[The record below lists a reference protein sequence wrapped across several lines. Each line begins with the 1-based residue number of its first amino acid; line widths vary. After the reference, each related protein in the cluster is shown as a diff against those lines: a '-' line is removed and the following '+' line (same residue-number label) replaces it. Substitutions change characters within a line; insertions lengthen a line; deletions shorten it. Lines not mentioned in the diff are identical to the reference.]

1 MEQEPQPNNDPT
13 TKAIYDIINT
23 LGRDALGAGGQQR
36 HEGAPEAGDMPPRAA
51 ALNQLCA
58 LVVTTNTAEEYQYPD
73 ETRYAGELEAAGLR
87 FDEGL
92 EGVELRVKE
101 PSVYATALQQTPRPQ
116 DEAERERLAEQNR
129 LIVDDAFTT
138 IAVATVMGNAEAVA
152 AMYGPIIPTDST
164 VDIARTTGRRPSEI
178 QTHVAT
184 QFPAQAGSIA
194 QDMERLGAPQQTI
207 ADLRLLS
214 LAHEEGLV
222 REWAAAEDLGIID
235 YSNGVIGV
243 DRLTSMQAWEST
255 YSLLS
260 HLKHTKPDAQFT
272 RKLRE
277 KLLTDIEQA
286 LTSPDPVLP
295 EPPSDRLREEFGV
308 MDDDAAVGRE
318 EGRWYSERF
327 LRKARERIPQ
337 ILP

>member
-13 TKAIYDIINT
+13 TQAIYDIINT
-23 LGRDALGAGGQQR
+23 LGRGAVGACGQQDQ
-36 HEGAPEAGDMPPRAA
+36 EGAPEAGDMPPRAA
-51 ALNQLCA
+51 ALNQLCT
-58 LVVTTNTAEEYQYPD
+58 LVATTNTAEEYRYPD

-92 EGVELRVKE
+92 EGVELRVEE

-152 AMYGPIIPTDST
+152 AMYGPITPTDST

-194 QDMERLGAPQQTI
+194 QDMERLGAPQRTI
-207 ADLRLLS
+207 DDLRLLS
-214 LAHEEGLV
+214 LAHKEGLV
-222 REWAAAEDLGIID
+222 REWAAAEDLGVID
-235 YSNGVIGV
+235 YSRGLLGV
-243 DRLTSMQAWEST
+243 DRLASVQGWDAA
-255 YSLLS
+255 YNLLE
-260 HLKHTKPDAQFT
+260 HLARTAPDARFT
-272 RKLRE
+272 RTLRDRV
-277 KLLTDIEQA
+277 LADIDKA
-286 LTSPDPVLP
+286 LTEPDPVQA
-295 EPPSDRLREEFGV
+295 EPPTGPLARTLGMEGV
-308 MDDDAAVGRE
+308 DTAAARQE
-318 EGRWYSERF
+318 SRDYAARF
-327 LRKARERIPQ
+327 LRKARERIPR